1 MRHHLFIIIFLAF
14 AGHAFAQQTD
24 HNFEVSKNL
33 DIFTSLYR
41 DLDQL
46 YVDTIDAAQA
56 IGTGINAMLYS
67 LDPYTV
73 FYPEDDVKSLR
84 QMITGKYAGIGSL
97 IRENLKEG
105 CCIIDQPYRGMPA
118 DEAGLRKGDRI
129 LAIDDS
135 TMLGKTTDYVSSHLR
150 GDAGSTFKLKI
161 FRPSESREME
171 MNITRRSIQLPAVP
185 YFGMVSDSIGYINL
199 EQFTEDCAKEVRQAF
214 LELKTRGMRSLIFD
228 LRDNGGGSVAEAV
241 DILNLFIPSGQTI
254 LTMKGKTPRA
264 NNEYATAAEPV
275 DTIMPVVALVNANT
289 ASASEITAGVLQDLD
304 RGVILGEKTFGK
316 GLVQTTIDTPYN
328 GQLKLTTS
336 KYYIPSGRCIQAIDY
351 GKKNS
356 SVAGDTI
363 AKTFFTRCGRIVRE
377 RGGITPDILCK
388 SDTLT
393 NLAYY
398 LVSARDSSELV
409 LSFVLDYIQAH
420 PTIAPPATF
429 ELSDSDFNVFKKQ
442 VCDAGFKYDRQ
453 TGKYL
458 DMLKDLA
465 KFEGYFDDAKDEF
478 AALEAKLTHNLDR
491 DLDINRD
498 LLKLLIGRDIIGAY
512 YFDEGAIEFSLRQ
525 DSQLQRAV
533 DILNE
538 GEYDKI
544 LLPGYDA
551 DTTVLTK
558 TISGDAELNS
568 PDSELNSPDGSPA
581 LPDPIDDEDEDG
593 DIG

>member
-1 MRHHLFIIIFLAF
+1 MRQFLFTIVFLSLVRPAISQDT
-14 AGHAFAQQTD
+14 G

-46 YVDTIDAAQA
+46 YVDTIDASSAV
-56 IGTGINAMLYS
+56 GTGIKAMLYS
-67 LDPYTV
+67 LDPYTIY
-73 FYPEDDVKSLR
+73 YPEDEVNSLR

-97 IRENLKEG
+97 IRENLKAG

-118 DEAGLRKGDRI
+118 DEAGLRKGDQI
-129 LAIDDS
+129 ISIDDS

-161 FRPSESREME
+161 FRPSDDKEME

-185 YFGMVSDSIGYINL
+185 YFGMLTDSIGYINL

-241 DILNLFIPSGQTI
+241 DILNLFIPSGETI
-254 LTMKGKTPRA
+254 LTMRGKTSRA
-264 NNEYATAAEPV
+264 NNNYITSSEPV
-275 DTIMPVVALVNANT
+275 DTIMPIVALVNGNT

-304 RGVILGEKTFGK
+304 RGVVAGERTFGK

-328 GQLKLTTS
+328 GQLKVTTS

-351 GKKNS
+351 GKKTADN
-356 SVAGDTI
+356 DTI
-363 AKTFFTRCGRIVRE
+363 AKTFFTRGGRTVHE
-377 RGGITPDILCK
+377 RGGITPDIIST

-409 LSFVLDYIQAH
+409 LTFVLDYIQSH

-429 ELSDSDFNVFKKQ
+429 ELSDSDFDAFKAQ
-442 VCDAGFKYDRQ
+442 VCAAGFKYDRQ

-458 DMLKDLA
+458 DRLKELA

-478 AALEAKLTHNLDR
+478 AALEAKLTHNLGR
-491 DLDINRD
+491 DLDINRE
-498 LLKLLIGRDIIGAY
+498 LLKSLLARDIIAAY
-512 YFDEGAIEFSLRQ
+512 YYDEGAIEFSLRQ
-525 DSQLQRAV
+525 DSQLKRAV
-533 DILNE
+533 SILNE
-538 GEYDKI
+538 GEYYSI
-544 LLPGYDA
+544 LSPDYDA
-551 DTTVLTK
+551 AAQAVSK
-558 TISGDAELNS
+558 TISGGDETGS
-568 PDSELNSPDGSPA
+568 PDDAGV
-581 LPDPIDDEDEDG
+581 DDEDEDG
-593 DIG
+593 DFS